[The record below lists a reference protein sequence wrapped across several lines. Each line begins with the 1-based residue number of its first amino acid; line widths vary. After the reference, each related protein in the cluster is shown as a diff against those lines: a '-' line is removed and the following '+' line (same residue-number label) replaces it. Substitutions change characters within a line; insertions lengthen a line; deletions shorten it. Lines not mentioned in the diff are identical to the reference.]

1 MFLREIEKRQFQRL
15 KIRQWMLLALRTLA
29 VLLLVAGFARPALEG
44 TTAGMV
50 GRASSEAV
58 VLLDDTPSM
67 GYSDARGA
75 RMNWANS
82 KLTEIASLMRPQ
94 DQALLVRLSQ
104 PDLVSQ
110 LLPLPQTAL
119 AVSPKSGDVQ
129 TALST
134 AAYVLSQ
141 ASKTNRELYIVSDL
155 AGESWAGLE
164 ATQWPER
171 TTAFVIAPAGR
182 GAEQNAAVESLEV
195 AGELARLG
203 RDLTVE
209 ATIANTG
216 PDELEDLGVSLWVGG
231 RRVQQTAIAVPSN
244 RRRRV
249 TFKTPLNKSGWV
261 DIEVRC
267 SDDALRK
274 DNSRRVV
281 LRVPEHTSILVLGDD
296 LWQLSVVTAALGAA
310 GDNQLEI
317 TIAAPTSVGSEQVE
331 MADVIV
337 LVDVPRL
344 DQRRSGWIKRA
355 LTQNAGLLVLMG
367 PSVDLQTYN
376 RDVLPWITSGRA
388 TGIKASDRTRSV
400 SSQDT
405 VGYYSL
411 VPEADGPVLEGITKA
426 LAHSGPKTTSYVIVK
441 ASQSAAQLRFGTAD
455 PALIFDSGT
464 AGRGAIITSGIA
476 PGWTDLA
483 LTGLFVPLIHRALAA
498 VSGSIHDQVSFV
510 PGDSST
516 IPLPNEVVGALSLE
530 SPSGMRRSVST
541 TATRRGRTAEL
552 GELGELGVWKLFA
565 AKRQAMALAVNLTPL
580 ESWMTPNT
588 AKKVTTVA
596 GLKRVVVIDGQVD
609 MAVEAARFGS
619 ELAWL
624 FLAGA
629 LVCLATEVWLQRS
642 RRALGN
648 DVAKKSP
655 TQALSVA
662 EIA

>member
-1 MFLREIEKRQFQRL
+1 
-15 KIRQWMLLALRTLA
+15 
-29 VLLLVAGFARPALEG
+29 
-44 TTAGMV
+44 
-50 GRASSEAV
+50 
-58 VLLDDTPSM
+58 
-67 GYSDARGA
+67 
-75 RMNWANS
+75 MNWANS

-565 AKRQAMALAVNLTPL
+565 AKRQA
-580 ESWMTPNT
+580 
-588 AKKVTTVA
+588 
-596 GLKRVVVIDGQVD
+596 
-609 MAVEAARFGS
+609 
-619 ELAWL
+619 
-624 FLAGA
+624 
-629 LVCLATEVWLQRS
+629 
-642 RRALGN
+642 
-648 DVAKKSP
+648 
-655 TQALSVA
+655 
-662 EIA
+662 